1 MNEPCPKCTA
11 TETIALIVPGG
22 GIQTRCAECDRFLS
36 WQELPKSIKKKGE
49 K

>member
-1 MNEPCPKCTA
+1 MPSCPH
-11 TETIALIVPGG
+11 LISYLFSVPGG
-22 GIQTRCAECDRFLS
+22 GVQVRCKECDRFLE